1 MRYRAMFLA
10 SGLAIAAIGAAPA
23 QADVVITV
31 DKSTQLMTVQVDGAT
46 RWQWKVSTGR
56 TGHDTPNGTFHALYL
71 DANHHSKKYDD
82 APMPHS
88 VFFTDLGHA
97 IHGTFATRRLGMP
110 ASHGCVRLD
119 PDNAT
124 QLSPSSP
131 RKACA
136 RPRSSSPATPPTR
149 WRVPKSR
156 RSRRR
161 PPRAP
166 RRRRGRACRHG
177 RHVARQGGRRPLR
190 PGPALPAAD
199 RAIHL
204 PPGLRDAQRPAAG
217 RAAELSALP
226 APRDGVRRLPLIA
239 PRSHHRDLGGGQRAA
254 AFFVCAR
261 ARAPEHKRAYIIG

>member
-1 MRYRAMFLA
+1 MRYRAMLLA

-23 QADVVITV
+23 KADVVITV

-124 QLSPSSP
+124 QLFSLVAKEGT
-131 RKACA
+131 RKTTIIITGNAADAVARAKIPTIPAAPAASAAPAA
-136 RPRSSSPATPPTR
+136 RPASAVTAGTLRNRAADDLFAPVRLYPQPIAQPTYRQAFVMPNAQPPVAPPNYPPFPRPATVFGDFR
-149 WRVPKSR
+149 
-156 RSRRR
+156 
-161 PPRAP
+161 
-166 RRRRGRACRHG
+166 
-177 RHVARQGGRRPLR
+177 
-190 PGPALPAAD
+190 
-199 RAIHL
+199 
-204 PPGLRDAQRPAAG
+204 
-217 RAAELSALP
+217 
-226 APRDGVRRLPLIA
+226 
-239 PRSHHRDLGGGQRAA
+239 
-254 AFFVCAR
+254 
-261 ARAPEHKRAYIIG
+261 